1 MENWEEF
8 DYVKRSTLAWL
19 LGSEKAVGKR
29 VIIASFFFNGLRQ
42 FIRIDFSVFF
52 SCWTVD
58 LTANDVIF

>member
-29 VIIASFFFNGLRQ
+29 VIIASFFLMGCDSLLEL
-42 FIRIDFSVFF
+42 ISAFF
-52 SCWTVD
+52 FPV
-58 LTANDVIF
+58 